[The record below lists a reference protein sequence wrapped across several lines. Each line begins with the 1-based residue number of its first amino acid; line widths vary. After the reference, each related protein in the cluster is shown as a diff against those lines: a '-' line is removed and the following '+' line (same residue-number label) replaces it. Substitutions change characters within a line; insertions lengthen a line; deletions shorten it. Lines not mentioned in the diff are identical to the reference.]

1 MKVGKYLEGD
11 FFRGSYALS
20 FLPPIQDREVSASC
34 LSSRVNG
41 LPMAPSSQLDFPLQ
55 LIGTED

>member
-11 FFRGSYALS
+11 FFRESYALS
-20 FLPPIQDREVSASC
+20 FLPPIQVGEVSTSC

-41 LPMAPSSQLDFPLQ
+41 LPVAPSSQLDFLSQ
-55 LIGTED
+55 LMGTED